1 MVLALLYWQQDEL
14 GYEISYAA
22 EEETVKRRREKPSPS
37 EGEETGEEESEGE
50 KPGDSQEEPEEKPQ
64 IRKYEIVIPEAD
76 GQNGYYI
83 SCPVIKIRHVSE
95 AGKTLCRLTDHT
107 GRIFEQTLEHTG
119 DMAEFGKE
127 HFSEGENR
135 LEVWM
140 TDEDERSWKN
150 SASRRRFRSTG
161 KRRLSACRRLRDL
174 TTGTKEKFLSW

>member
-1 MVLALLYWQQDEL
+1 MGRRMKSIVALLMVLALLYWQQDEL

-22 EEETVKRRREKPSPS
+22 EEETEEEPEEKP
-37 EGEETGEEESEGE
+37 E
-50 KPGDSQEEPEEKPQ
+50 EEPEEKPQ

-119 DMAEFGKE
+119 DMAEFGQE

-140 TDEDERSWKN
+140 TDEDGKELEEF
-150 SASRRRFRSTG
+150 RFQKTFQIDR
-161 KRRLSACRRLRDL
+161 
-174 TTGTKEKFLSW
+174 

>member
-1 MVLALLYWQQDEL
+1 MGRRMKSIVALLMVLALLYWQQDEL

-22 EEETVKRRREKPSPS
+22 EEET
-37 EGEETGEEESEGE
+37 EEEPEGE
-50 KPGDSQEEPEEKPQ
+50 KLGDSQEEPEEKPQ

-127 HFSEGENR
+127 HFSEGENWSGFPV
-135 LEVWM
+135 LIPQGFSAKA
-140 TDEDERSWKN
+140 ERQTVFPPIKKN
-150 SASRRRFRSTG
+150 PSRFSGVSRRDRIQYKLF
-161 KRRLSACRRLRDL
+161 
-174 TTGTKEKFLSW
+174 